1 MGWSYSQE
9 VDEARKNNLFSVDE
23 VTSDTRNFKKLATD
37 RLDCLVAIE
46 LAGEMIIQQLNL
58 QNVVEPAEKPIAL
71 NDTYVVF
78 AKSLNHSELLS
89 TFNTTLADMKK
100 DGSYDKVVADFI
112 AGN

>member
-1 MGWSYSQE
+1 LGWSYSQE